1 MAVGA
6 GEWVRARHT
15 LPAYVAVVRDAL
27 AIHERR
33 LPEVDGALQMADRL
47 FETGLLSNDGAVT
60 ACAAAL
66 ASLGS

>member
-1 MAVGA
+1 
-6 GEWVRARHT
+6 
-15 LPAYVAVVRDAL
+15 VVRDAL